1 MEYIDM
7 QMQTINAN
15 NLHRWAMSQKV
26 PANNFKWKKNS
37 YFNERF
43 IKSNDIDSDKGNIL
57 EVDVEYRKN
66 LYDLHNDLLFL
77 PERMNIKKCM

>member
-37 YFNERF
+37 
-43 IKSNDIDSDKGNIL
+43 
-57 EVDVEYRKN
+57 
-66 LYDLHNDLLFL
+66 
-77 PERMNIKKCM
+77 